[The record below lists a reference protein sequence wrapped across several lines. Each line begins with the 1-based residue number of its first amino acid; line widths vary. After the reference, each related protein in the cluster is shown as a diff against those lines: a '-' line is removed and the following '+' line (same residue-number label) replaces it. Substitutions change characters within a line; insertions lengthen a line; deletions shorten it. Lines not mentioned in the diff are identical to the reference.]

1 VLKVTNQSKNTQ
13 CQEKR
18 GHQPD
23 PPTALKFKDAKGDSY
38 KHSVARAPVVK
49 GLIGKALDW
58 KIKFDLGEGKTLF
71 PAEILE
77 TNGGKGTRPDGVI
90 WSMSTKVVVWIELT
104 SPWEENMT
112 KWHFEKKAKY
122 NQLKIDCEAKGWEV
136 HPLCVEVGC
145 RGYVA
150 ESFSRMCKVLG
161 FGKQEEKSLKLAVE
175 KTARHC
181 SHTIFHSRFLKHW
194 EPRPPVD
201 VSTWSEAV

>member
-1 VLKVTNQSKNTQ
+1 MNKTEGNSEGQWRVTWRHDSVLLAIHKAVLKVTNQSKNTQ

-49 GLIGKALDW
+49 DLLIGKALDW

-90 WSMSTKVVVWIELT
+90 WSISTKVVVWIELR
-104 SPWEENMT
+104 SPCMGRE
-112 KWHFEKKAKY
+112 HD
-122 NQLKIDCEAKGWEV
+122 Q
-136 HPLCVEVGC
+136 
-145 RGYVA
+145 VA
-150 ESFSRMCKVLG
+150 L
-161 FGKQEEKSLKLAVE
+161 
-175 KTARHC
+175 
-181 SHTIFHSRFLKHW
+181 
-194 EPRPPVD
+194 
-201 VSTWSEAV
+201 